1 MSRAVKFTLFIGTQV
16 SLALALLQA
25 FGALRPVDAALAR
38 GFGFADRPMPPAF
51 WQLAAAILLAYGVA
65 WTTIDV
71 NRPIRKFTVAAA
83 AFIEVWTFTGLLAL
97 FGVYFSPVLSAGA
110 VVFAFL
116 GGFIYSRSEGGQR
129 QQLVDAAFGARVSLD
144 QTHSLVDSKT
154 PLDPEGQAQ
163 ELTVATCEIFNH
175 QQLMSALP
183 PAEYVAL
190 CNQYLSCAA
199 EAFVGRGGCLI
210 ACDGEGVR
218 AIFGAPLPLA
228 GHAGAACQAALDLA
242 RQVRVLNER
251 VAGEHGGLSCDL
263 RIGVNSGEMAAGR
276 FGSRRLGGFG
286 VSGEEVAFA
295 RRLCAANLIY
305 GSTILIGARTYA
317 LAEATVEAR
326 PLELLRRRIGEHWIE
341 VYELLGE
348 PRDLSPEDMARRDLF
363 WTGVIFY
370 REKRLDDALEKFS
383 QARAVTDGPDGPLD
397 FYLHRIKGLK
407 QSKSTT
413 DWETARLLNSL

>member
-1 MSRAVKFTLFIGTQV
+1 MSRAAKFTLFIGTQV
-16 SLALALLQA
+16 SLALALLQG
-25 FGALRPVDAALAR
+25 FGAIRPMDAGLAR
-38 GFGFADRPMPPAF
+38 GFGLSDAPASHAF
-51 WQLAAAILLAYGVA
+51 WQLAVSIVLAYGIT

-71 NRPIRKFTVAAA
+71 NRPLRKIALAAG
-83 AFIEVWTFTGLLAL
+83 AFAEIWTFAALVAL
-97 FGVYFSPVLSAGA
+97 FGGYFSPVLPAVA
-110 VVFAFL
+110 VVLAFV
-116 GGFIYSRSEGGQR
+116 GGYIYSRSEAGKR
-129 QQLVDAAFGARVSLD
+129 QQLVDAAFGARVSLE

-154 PLDPEGQAQ
+154 ALDPEGQAQ

-175 QQLMSALP
+175 QQLMEALP

-190 CNQYLSCAA
+190 CNQYLSAAA

-218 AIFGAPLPLA
+218 AIFGAPSPLA
-228 GHAGAACQAALDLA
+228 GHAGAACVAALDLA
-242 RQVRVLNER
+242 RDVRVLNER
-251 VAGEHGGLSCDL
+251 LGKERDGLTCDL

-276 FGSRRLGGFG
+276 FGSRRLGGFS
-286 VSGEEVAFA
+286 VAGEEVAFA

-305 GSTILIGARTYA
+305 GSTILVGARTYA
-317 LAEATVEAR
+317 LAEAAVEAR

-341 VYELLGE
+341 VYEILGE

-383 QARAVTDGPDGPLD
+383 QARAVTTGPDGPLD

>member
-1 MSRAVKFTLFIGTQV
+1 MSRAAKFTLFIGTQV
-16 SLALALLQA
+16 SVALALLQS
-25 FGALRPVDAALAR
+25 FGAVRSLDAALAR
-38 GFGFADRPMPPAF
+38 GFGFTDRPAPHAF
-51 WQLAAAILLAYGVA
+51 LHLAVSMLLAYGVT

-71 NRPIRKFTVAAA
+71 NRPLRKFIVAAA
-83 AFIEVWTFTGLLAL
+83 AFAEIWTFAAILAL
-97 FGVYFSPVLSAGA
+97 FGGYFSPVLPAAA
-110 VVFAFL
+110 VALAFV
-116 GGFIYSRSEGGQR
+116 GGFIYSRSEGGKR
-129 QQLVDAAFGARVSLD
+129 QQLVEAAFGARVSLD
-144 QTHSLVDSKT
+144 QAHSLVDGKA
-154 PLDPEGQAQ
+154 PLDPDGQAQ
-163 ELTVATCEIFNH
+163 ELTVGACEIFNH
-175 QQLMSALP
+175 QQLMNALP
-183 PAEYVAL
+183 PAEYVAV
-190 CNQYLSCAA
+190 CNQYLSAAA

-210 ACDGEGVR
+210 ACDGEGAR
-218 AIFGAPLPLA
+218 AIFGAPLPLP
-228 GHAGAACQAALDLA
+228 GHAAAACQAALDLA
-242 RQVRVLNER
+242 RQVRALNER
-251 VAGEHGGLSCDL
+251 MAHERNGLTCDL

-305 GSTILIGARTYA
+305 GSTVLIGARTYA
-317 LAEATVEAR
+317 LAEAAVEAR

-348 PRDLSPEDMARRDLF
+348 SRDLSPEDMARRDLF

-383 QARAVTDGPDGPLD
+383 QAREVTVGPDGPLD